1 MGTEEMVV
9 KEFSCPTW
17 LPISMDFIES
27 VQSVLCTFFQAVLEV
42 SELKR
47 WKSVLVRLS
56 KEMKFI

>member
-47 WKSVLVRLS
+47 WKSV
-56 KEMKFI
+56 